1 MVDHPTLK
9 RPARE
14 TAVSEKTSI
23 GRRTHKNTQKLTQK
37 SRVSVFL
44 GSTGVP
50 AAFLAIA
57 VLLVYSNSMRG
68 VFVFDDIPRILESD
82 VVRLPGWTWERFR
95 GLFLYAR
102 PLSDLTLRLNFQF
115 SQFNTWSYHLFN
127 IAVHLLSALV
137 LMALARIC
145 FRLVGTDQSHSRAMS
160 FAVALLWA
168 LHPLQTQ
175 AVTYVYQ
182 RAESLGGLFLLLTV
196 YCAASG
202 LSSIQD
208 ETRRNR
214 WFSGSVAACAIGHLC
229 KQTLFTAPLAVL
241 AFDYCFIGG
250 SLWSILRRSWRLY
263 LGLGLTWFIGAGLIL
278 ATSMDETVGYSMKR
292 VTMLGYL
299 LSQPGVILHYL
310 RLSLWPD
317 TLLLNY
323 NWPAARSIQSILPPL
338 LVIAGLLAAVLYA
351 LRRPEKRWRA
361 FGFLGAW
368 FFITLAMSS
377 SFFPIKDLAFEHRMY
392 LALASVV
399 ALFAV
404 ALNRLIKGDKARLVL
419 VLALAVA
426 LGVRTYLRN
435 ADYGS
440 PYTIWGGVLAAVP
453 DDPRATNELGNAY
466 RDDGRFSDALA
477 FYEKAIRID
486 PDNPGPHLNAG
497 FMQARLGNLEMAEWH
512 YREALRK
519 KPSYPDAHLNLG
531 NVLVSQGRQEEALEH
546 YDMALRQKP
555 VFFEALMARANT
567 LCTLNRFQEALEY
580 YVRAMRSH
588 PDRFEVY
595 SDMGTA
601 FFKMARYEEALRFYY
616 EALRRQPDA
625 AILHLSAA
633 NTLRKLGRDEEAN
646 RHESRAKELMLL
658 HPQPGTNN
666 LVAPGFGP
674 K

>member
-1 MVDHPTLK
+1 MPNPCRAASAKT
-9 RPARE
+9 
-14 TAVSEKTSI
+14 TAAS
-23 GRRTHKNTQKLTQK
+23 GRREGTRKFEGKP
-37 SRVSVFL
+37 RVSSHF
-44 GSTGVP
+44 GSAGVP
-50 AAFLAIA
+50 SVVVAFAILLA
-57 VLLVYSNSMRG
+57 YSNSLGG

-115 SQFNTWSYHLFN
+115 SHFDTWSYHLFN
-127 IAVHLLSALV
+127 ITIHVLSALV
-137 LMALARIC
+137 LMGLARIC
-145 FRLVGTDQSHSRAMS
+145 FRLAGADDSLSRATS

-175 AVTYVYQ
+175 AVTYIYQ
-182 RAESLGGLFLLLTV
+182 RAESLGGLFFLLTV

-202 LSSIQD
+202 LISIQD
-208 ETRRNR
+208 ESRRGR
-214 WFSGSVAACAIGHLC
+214 WFAGSVAACAIGHLC

-250 SLWSILRRSWRLY
+250 TLWSILRRSWRLY
-263 LGLGLTWFIGAGLIL
+263 LGLALTWIIGVGLIL
-278 ATSMDETVGYSMKR
+278 STSMDETVGYSMKH
-292 VTMLGYL
+292 VTTLGYL
-299 LSQPGVILHYL
+299 LSQPGVILHYM

-323 NWPAARSIQSILPPL
+323 NWPVARSIQSILPPL
-338 LVIAGLLAAVLYA
+338 LAVTGLLAAVLYS
-351 LRRPEKRWRA
+351 LRRPERQWRA

-392 LALASVV
+392 LALASV
-399 ALFAV
+399 AAICAV
-404 ALNRLIKGDKARLVL
+404 ALNRLVKGDKARLVL
-419 VLALAVA
+419 VLATALA

-435 ADYGS
+435 ADYRS
-440 PYTIWGGVLAAVP
+440 PYTIWGGVLAVVP

-466 RDDGRFSDALA
+466 RDDGRLRDALE
-477 FYEKAIRID
+477 FYQKAIRVD
-486 PDNPGPHLNAG
+486 PENPGPDLNAG

-519 KPSYPDAHLNLG
+519 KPDYADAHLNLG
-531 NVLVSQGRQEEALEH
+531 NVLVSQGRQEEGLEH
-546 YDMALRQKP
+546 YDVALRQKP
-555 VFFEALMARANT
+555 GFYEALMASANT
-567 LCTLNRFQEALEY
+567 LCTLNRFQEAFEFY
-580 YVRAMRSH
+580 ARAMRIR

-616 EALRRQPDA
+616 EALSRQPDA

-633 NTLRKLGRDEEAN
+633 NTLRRLGRDEEAK
-646 RHESRAKELMLL
+646 RQETRARELMFQR
-658 HPQPGTNN
+658 PQPGSNS